1 MHDDVTNE
9 RVVTAGRVS
18 LETRLAHLDDSFVT
32 ESGAVI
38 EAPTIAYRTWGTLAE
53 DGSNAVLICHAL
65 TGSADADSWWPGLI
79 GPGAPLDP
87 ARDFIVCS
95 NVIGGCYGSSG
106 PYSPTADGGRLG
118 LDFPEVTVRD
128 MVRAQKRLLDAL
140 GVKRLQL
147 VIGPSLGGMQTLEW
161 AASYPDF
168 VDTVAPIGVSGRH
181 SAWCIGV
188 GESQRAAIA
197 ADPNWREGRFE
208 DRARPEQGLA
218 AARMM
223 AMIMYRSW
231 QNFEARFERKPDQ
244 ARDFDVSS
252 YLRYQGRKLVDR
264 FDAASYYRLTQAMD
278 SHDLG
283 RGRGGD
289 YLEVLAGIQSPA
301 LIVAVS
307 SDVLYPPREQQTLAA
322 HLPAA
327 TYRELDSAHGHDG
340 FLIDLEPLAEMITAF
355 RRCDGAAVA
364 ACGTG

>member
-1 MHDDVTNE
+1 MRDNVTSD
-9 RVVTAGRVS
+9 RLVTAGRVS
-18 LETRLAHLDDSFVT
+18 PETRLAYLDSPFVT
-32 ESGAVI
+32 ESGAAV
-38 EAPTIAYRTWGTLAE
+38 EVPTIAYRTWGTLAE
-53 DGSNAVLICHAL
+53 DGSNAVLVCHAL

-106 PYSPTADGGRLG
+106 PYTPAADGGRLG

-128 MVRAQKRLLDAL
+128 MVRAQKRLLDRL
-140 GVKRLQL
+140 GVRHLQL

-161 AASYPDF
+161 AASFPDF
-168 VDTVAPIGVSGRH
+168 VSAIAPIGVSGRH

-197 ADPNWREGRFE
+197 ADSNWQGGRYE
-208 DRARPEQGLA
+208 DSARPEQGLS

-231 QNFEARFERKPDQ
+231 QNFEERFERKPDQ
-244 ARDFDVSS
+244 AQGFDVSS
-252 YLRYQGRKLVDR
+252 YLQYQGRKLVER

-283 RGRGGD
+283 RGRGGE
-289 YLEVLAGIQSPA
+289 YLEVLAGVRNPA
-301 LIVAVS
+301 LVVAVT
-307 SDVLYPPREQQTLAA
+307 SDVLYPPREQQTLAS

-327 TYRELDSAHGHDG
+327 IYRELDSAHGHDG
-340 FLIDLEPLAEMITAF
+340 FLIDLEPLAEMIAAF
-355 RRCDGAAVA
+355 RSGDEAAVA
-364 ACGTG
+364 ACQTG